1 MSSPPKGPLS
11 TSTPSNEAKPR
22 SNLATRV
29 LTAAVVSPL
38 ILLLLFLGPAWGWT
52 AFIVAATALSAYEF
66 FGLSHPGDPVARGI
80 GVLATLGVAV
90 VLVAHG
96 NDARALVTLVVALP
110 VLSILLALFRLG
122 DVRTAAARMAA
133 TTFGP
138 LWLGLLTC
146 LVLLRN
152 SQGAEGPG
160 YVLYAVML
168 AWMADTGGYFAG
180 RFFGRRKLYE
190 AVSPKKTVEG
200 FVGAILGA
208 VLGALLAHFWYLPSL
223 PLVDAILVA
232 LLGGALG
239 QLGDLGE
246 SLLKRSTGVKD
257 SGEIVPGHGGM
268 LDRLDA
274 LFVTSGLVYLYTV
287 WARP

>member
-1 MSSPPKGPLS
+1 M
-11 TSTPSNEAKPR
+11 
-22 SNLATRV
+22 
-29 LTAAVVSPL
+29 
-38 ILLLLFLGPAWGWT
+38 
-52 AFIVAATALSAYEF
+52 
-66 FGLSHPGDPVARGI
+66 SHPGDPVARAL
-80 GVLATLGVAV
+80 GVLATVGVAV
-90 VLVAHG
+90 VLISH
-96 NDARALVTLVVALP
+96 DHDPRALVTLVVALP
-110 VLSILLALFRLG
+110 IFSILLALLRLG

-138 LWLGLLTC
+138 LWLALLTC
-146 LVLLRN
+146 LVLLRE
-152 SQGAEGPG
+152 SQGARGPG

-200 FVGAILGA
+200 FLGAILGA
-208 VLGALLAHFWYLPSL
+208 VFGALLAHFWYLPSI
-223 PLVDAILVA
+223 PLLDAILLAVVA
-232 LLGGALG
+232 GALG

-274 LFVTSGLVYLYTV
+274 LFVTSGLVYLYTL